1 MLTAAGERFPATRWT
16 LVLAAG
22 NQDQPGAKTALASLC
37 QAYWYPIYAY
47 LRRRGHD
54 FETARDLTQEF
65 FVRLLEGRYVDRAD
79 PEKGRFRAFLLSSLK
94 FFLSDE
100 RDRANALKRG
110 AGATPLP
117 FEISSAE
124 SLYQN
129 EPAHDETPERIYER
143 RWALALLDRVLDRL
157 RNEFVVQGRLDHFNV
172 LKAYLLGQGDVPYA
186 SLAEQL
192 GTSEG
197 ALKAGIHRL
206 RKRYRDLLRAEIAET
221 LNDDSQ
227 VDGELRYLA
236 AALSGK

>member
-1 MLTAAGERFPATRWT
+1 MLTTAGERFPATRWT

-22 NQDQPGAKTALASLC
+22 NQGQPGAITALSSLC

-47 LRRRGHD
+47 VRRHGHD
-54 FETARDLTQEF
+54 FEAARELTQEF
-65 FVRLLEGRYVDRAD
+65 FARLLEGRYIDRAD
-79 PEKGRFRAFLLSSLK
+79 PDKGRFRAFLLSSVK

-110 AGATPLP
+110 AGVTLLPL
-117 FEISSAE
+117 EISSAE
-124 SLYQN
+124 ALYQS
-129 EPAHDETPERIYER
+129 EPAHGETPERIYER

-157 RNEFVVQGRLDHFNV
+157 RDEFVVQGRLDHFNV

-186 SLAEQL
+186 ALAQQL

-206 RKRYRDLLRAEIAET
+206 RKRYRDLLRAEIRET
-221 LNDDSQ
+221 VKDDAQ